1 METCNKKGEII
12 ILWMSYIGKLN
23 QKDDNYL
30 KKGLFRKPLKS
41 RISHCFE
48 DDLAKMSIN
57 PFSE

>member
-23 QKDDNYL
+23 QNDDNYL
-30 KKGLFRKPLKS
+30 KKCLFRKPLKN